1 MSNRISPEHMAEIKA
16 MTRGVLPSQLLGHIA
31 ALEAENERLNQLSVD
46 LRACMVEARHKLGL
60 EQDKNDELRA
70 VVEAAL
76 LMRSACPM
84 DWTHGDCR
92 DSQCAVVCCALSAL
106 DEEVGE

>member
-1 MSNRISPEHMAEIKA
+1 M
-16 MTRGVLPSQLLGHIA
+16 RGWGVSDHPRDCPHGRQWGKCDTCDLIEANKRIA

-70 VVEAAL
+70 VAQEVLSYTDYIRPLGPRGQVLRNAAL
-76 LMRSACPM
+76 A
-84 DWTHGDCR
+84 
-92 DSQCAVVCCALSAL
+92 ALEA
-106 DEEVGE
+106 EVGE

>member
-70 VVEAAL
+70 VAQEVLSYTDYIRPLGPRGQVLRNAAL
-76 LMRSACPM
+76 A
-84 DWTHGDCR
+84 
-92 DSQCAVVCCALSAL
+92 AL